1 MKNITQVSAVE
12 KLSLPLKKIPGNE
25 ICLYYTFS
33 KKWKKY
39 LHCISL
45 VHVYDFETLQLI
57 GEARPTS
64 VFQYNNVFYITI
76 KRIKCHQLIT
86 LKT

>member
-12 KLSLPLKKIPGNE
+12 KLSLPLKKIPSNE

-76 KRIKCHQLIT
+76 KKSNAIN
-86 LKT
+86 